1 MAYVKT
7 TWQTGDVITAAKLN
21 NMEDG
26 IEDASS
32 HFITVDLSNENWSEA
47 DQVYSIDLGIENLSD
62 NVFAGK
68 IYSVILPDL
77 TVESNTLTGL
87 KLLSVYDTSSA
98 SASFVPNYIPENVS
112 DFGYSDG
119 AWYFD
124 FTK

>member
-7 TWQTGDVITAAKLN
+7 VWQTGDVITAAKLN
-21 NMEDG
+21 NAEAG
-26 IEDASS
+26 IEAVSS
-32 HFITVDLSNENWSEA
+32 HFITIDLSDETWTDANP
-47 DQVYSIDLGIENLSD
+47 VFSIDLGIDDLNAD
-62 NVFAGK
+62 VFAGK

-77 TVESNTLTGL
+77 DTFTGL
-87 KLLSVYDTSSA
+87 KLVSVYNTTTMGG
-98 SASFVPNYIPENVS
+98 SFVPNYIPEGVA